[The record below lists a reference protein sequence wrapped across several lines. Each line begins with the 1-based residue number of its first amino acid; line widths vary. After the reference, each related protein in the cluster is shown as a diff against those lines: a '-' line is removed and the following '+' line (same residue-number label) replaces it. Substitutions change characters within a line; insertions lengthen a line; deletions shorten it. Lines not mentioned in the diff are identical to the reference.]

1 MTLIQ
6 STATPRRTPWAK
18 RAALA
23 SVLAFGAA
31 LAVSTV
37 AVSPASAFDHRGHD
51 GGHHGFSHAHY
62 HGGGGGG
69 YWHDGGNGYYGSPGG
84 YYYSPGY
91 YYAPPPVV
99 YGPAAGV
106 TVNTPG
112 FSLGFG
118 IP

>member
-6 STATPRRTPWAK
+6 SSSTPRRTPWAK

-37 AVSPASAFDHRGHD
+37 AVSPASAFDHRGERG
-51 GGHHGFSHAHY
+51 GGHHGYNHAHAR
-62 HGGGGGG
+62 GGD
-69 YWHDGGNGYYGSPGG
+69 WNDRGNGYYGAPGG

-99 YGPAAGV
+99 YGPPAGV

-112 FSLGFG
+112 FSFGFG
-118 IP
+118 VP